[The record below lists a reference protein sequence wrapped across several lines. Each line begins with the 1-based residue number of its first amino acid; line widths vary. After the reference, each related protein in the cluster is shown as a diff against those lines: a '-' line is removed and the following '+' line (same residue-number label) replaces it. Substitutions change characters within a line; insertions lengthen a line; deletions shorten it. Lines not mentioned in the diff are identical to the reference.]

1 MIRFGAAQRP
11 LRTGRCRVR
20 ELRCS
25 FTIATFS
32 RNEIRA
38 ASDLAVFRPTV
49 PAGLPLASRTGLRIV
64 GDGALA
70 GRAFARFDDNYK
82 RMNELSKDS
91 VSWLTVDE
99 NATGQRIDNFL
110 LRILKGVPKSHVYR
124 ILRSGEVRLNKGRVG
139 PDVRL
144 TVGDVVRVPPIR
156 TAAPPRAPIAR
167 SFKPAILFEDEW
179 LIAVDKPAGLA
190 VHGGSGIALGLI
202 EQLRAARPDARFL
215 ELAHRLDRDT
225 SGVLLVARKRA
236 ALTGLHAQL
245 REGEVD
251 KRYLALVRGPWRGAT
266 RVVDVPLHKFS
277 THEGERRVRV
287 EPSGRA
293 SVTVFRRESVWPAHA
308 PPLALLEAELK
319 TGRTHQIRV
328 HLAHLGHALAGD
340 DKYGDFA
347 WNRQLAREGLKRMF
361 LHARQV
367 TFRHPASGDAIVV
380 ASPMPETLSLFLTS
394 LGRV

>member
-1 MIRFGAAQRP
+1 
-11 LRTGRCRVR
+11 
-20 ELRCS
+20 
-25 FTIATFS
+25 
-32 RNEIRA
+32 
-38 ASDLAVFRPTV
+38 
-49 PAGLPLASRTGLRIV
+49 
-64 GDGALA
+64 
-70 GRAFARFDDNYK
+70 
-82 RMNELSKDS
+82 MNELSKDS

-124 ILRSGEVRLNKGRVG
+124 ILRSGEVRVNKGRVG

-144 TVGDVVRVPPIR
+144 APGDVIRVPPVR

-167 SFKPAILFEDEW
+167 SFKPGILFEDDW
-179 LIAVDKPAGLA
+179 LIGVDKPACLA

-215 ELAHRLDRDT
+215 ELAHRLDRET
-225 SGVLLVARKRA
+225 SGVLLVAKKRA

-245 REGEVD
+245 RDGEID
-251 KRYLALVRGPWRGAT
+251 KRYLALVRGPWKDAM

-277 THEGERRVRV
+277 TREGERRVRA

-293 SVTVFRRESVWPAHA
+293 SMTIFRLERAWPARV
-308 PPLALLEAELK
+308 PPVALLEAELK

-347 WNRQLAREGLKRMF
+347 WNRELAREGLRRMF
-361 LHARQV
+361 LHARKV
-367 TFRHPASGDAIVV
+367 TFAHPASGDPIVV
-380 ASPMPETLSLFLTS
+380 ASPLPEALSRFLTG